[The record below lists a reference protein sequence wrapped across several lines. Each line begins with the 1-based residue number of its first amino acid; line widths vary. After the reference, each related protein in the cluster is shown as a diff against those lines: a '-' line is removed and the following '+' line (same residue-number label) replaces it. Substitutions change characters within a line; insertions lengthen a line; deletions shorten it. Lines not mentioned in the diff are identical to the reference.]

1 MCGIFGYIGHKKNA
15 SLVCLEGLR
24 ALEYRGYDSAG
35 IATVS
40 QGKIESLK
48 QVGQLSELE
57 KHLDQLQGAFES
69 TIAHTRWATHG
80 KASVDN
86 AHPHFDENKT
96 LAIVHNGIIE
106 NHRELKQDLISK
118 GVKFYSDTDSEVIA
132 KLISFHY
139 KGNLVQAMSESLKQL
154 KGLWAIACI
163 HKDHPQEI
171 VVASHDTPLAVAI
184 SDEET
189 FISSD
194 ANAFTNPCQRLY
206 FIKSHQL
213 ALLKPGSIHTFDYD
227 LNQSIATEEPF
238 NPKVINLSKMGFEH
252 YMQKEIFEQPF
263 TLEAT
268 LKNRIHH
275 SQIQLDSLKEL
286 TPFIDSLQRVIFVG
300 CGTSWHAGLQA
311 ALLCEKTTG
320 LPSSSLIASELRYN
334 DVSYPKNTLFIA
346 ISQSGE
352 TMDTLSCVKDLR
364 KKGHTVIAL
373 TNVANSSLEK
383 VSSLTLHLNAG
394 PEISVCST
402 KAFTSQL
409 TLASLVVLKI
419 AEMKGIQVDSSLLN
433 GFHELP
439 SLAQAVLSQKD
450 AIKKIAEA
458 VYHFNEFYF
467 LGRQDMYITALESAL
482 KLKEISYAQ
491 ATAYPAGEMKHGP
504 IALICEKLLTVALLG
519 HSKTLDKIHSNLM
532 EIHSR
537 HGPLVIF
544 APEGMEGLEEL
555 SSHVIYLPKCHD
567 SLAPIPYAIACQ
579 LLAYFIA
586 AMKKCP
592 IDKPKNLAKSVTV
605 E

>member
-1 MCGIFGYIGHKKNA
+1 MCGIFGYLGRKNA
-15 SLVCLEGLR
+15 SHVCIQGLK

-35 IATVS
+35 IAGVID
-40 QGKIESLK
+40 GRIESLK

-57 KHLDQLQGAFES
+57 QHLETLTQSLTS

-106 NHRELKQDLISK
+106 NHREIKDELKLH

-132 KLISFHY
+132 KLISYHY
-139 KGNLVQAMSESLKQL
+139 KGDLVKAMSDACKQL

-163 HKDHPQEI
+163 HKDHKDEI

-184 SDEET
+184 SDDET

-194 ANAFTNPCQRLY
+194 ANAFSHHAKRLF
-206 FIKSHQL
+206 FIKSHQM
-213 ALLKPGSIHTFDYD
+213 ARLKPGSIDTFDYD
-227 LNQSIATEEPF
+227 LNASIPMEEPF
-238 NPKVINLSKMGFEH
+238 SPQVINLSKMGFDH

-268 LKNRIHH
+268 LKNRLHH
-275 SQIQLDSLKEL
+275 GSISLEAL
-286 TPFIDSLQRVIFVG
+286 TEIKPFIQSCQRIVFVG

-311 ALLCEKTTG
+311 ALLCERITSI
-320 LPSSSLIASELRYN
+320 PSTSLIASELKYN
-334 DVSYPKNTLFIA
+334 EIEYPKNTLFIA

-352 TMDTLSCVKDLR
+352 TMDTLSCIKDLR
-364 KKGHTVIAL
+364 HKGHVVLSL
-373 TNVANSSLEK
+373 TNVPHSSLEK
-383 VSSLTLHLNAG
+383 ASNVTLHLRAG

-402 KAFTSQL
+402 KAFTSQI

-419 AEMKGIQVDSSLLN
+419 AEMKGFKIDENLVSQFSQ
-433 GFHELP
+433 LP
-439 SLAQAVLSQKD
+439 SLAQEVLSQKD
-450 AIKKIAEA
+450 AIKALALKVA
-458 VYHFNEFYF
+458 HFDQFYF
-467 LGRQDMYITALESAL
+467 LGRQDMYVTALESAL

-504 IALICEKLLTVALLG
+504 IALISEKLLTIALLG
-519 HSKTLDKIHSNLM
+519 HSKTLEKTHSNLM

-537 HGPLVIF
+537 SGPLVIF
-544 APEGMEGLEEL
+544 APQGMKGLDEL
-555 SSHVIYLPKCHD
+555 SPHVIYLPKCHD
-567 SLAPIPYAIACQ
+567 ALAPVPYAIACQ
-579 LLAYFIA
+579 LLAYYIA
-586 AMKKCP
+586 ADKKCP